1 MEGDAGTGQLNHPEP
16 DATSSPTDEMD
27 QTSTAAASP
36 EAAAGT
42 DQTSTEPAADLP
54 EADAAGGDA
63 VVRGPSRLRGRWLIG
78 IAAVLIVLAGVLGAG
93 GYLALRFHR
102 DSQATARADGAAIA
116 AAKDCMTALN
126 APDPAAMQASQ
137 RKIIE
142 CATGAFE
149 AQAPMLSSLLAD
161 AYAQADV
168 HVQLLDLRAAVE
180 RNNDD
185 GSIDVLTVLRLIV
198 SSTGKEVSYRL
209 RVTMAPVD
217 GDYKVAKVDQV
228 AQ

>member
-1 MEGDAGTGQLNHPEP
+1 MEGDAGTGQLNHPEL
-16 DATSSPTDEMD
+16 DATSSLTDGMD
-27 QTSTAAASP
+27 QTSTAADSP
-36 EAAAGT
+36 QAADETDQPGTEPPADQADVNAAAG
-42 DQTSTEPAADLP
+42 
-54 EADAAGGDA
+54 DA
-63 VVRGPSRLRGRWLIG
+63 VARGPSRLRGRWLIG
-78 IAAVLIVLAGVLGAG
+78 IAAVLIVLAGALGAG

-102 DSQATARADGAAIA
+102 DSQAAARADVAAIA

-161 AYAQADV
+161 AYTQADV

-180 RNNDD
+180 RHNDD

-217 GDYKVAKVDQV
+217 GEYKVAKVDQV